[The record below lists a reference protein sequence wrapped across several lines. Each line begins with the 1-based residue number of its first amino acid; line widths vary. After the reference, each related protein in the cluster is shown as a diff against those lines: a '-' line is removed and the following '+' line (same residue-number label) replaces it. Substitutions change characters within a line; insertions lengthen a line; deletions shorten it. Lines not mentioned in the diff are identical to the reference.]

1 MKTTYLLIFT
11 LLFSLSTFAQRP
23 DRDKIKALKIAHI
36 TEQLDLT
43 EKEAQD
49 FWPIYNANEEAESK
63 LREEVFGRMKEKTPN
78 DLSESEAKSLLL
90 KILDIKKKNQELDTK
105 YVNDLLKI
113 LPAKKVLTLMESNR
127 SFKHKMIEQ
136 FKRRHKGEKRDS
148 RN

>member
-23 DRDKIKALKIAHI
+23 DKEKIKALKIAHI

-49 FWPIYNANEEAESK
+49 FWPIYNANEEAEDK
-63 LREEVFGRMKEKTPN
+63 LRDESFGGRKEHTTN
-78 DLSESEAKSLLL
+78 DISESEAKSLLL
-90 KILDIKKKNQELDTK
+90 KMLDIKKKKQELDTK
-105 YVNDLLKI
+105 YINDLLKI
-113 LPAKKVLTLMESNR
+113 LPAKKVLTLMKSNR

-136 FKRRHKGEKRDS
+136 FKRRHKGERRDS
-148 RN
+148 KN

>member
-49 FWPIYNANEEAESK
+49 FWPIYNANEEAENK
-63 LREEVFGRMKEKTPN
+63 LRDESFGKRKEQIPN
-78 DLSESEAKSLLL
+78 DLSEAEAKSLLL
-90 KILDIKKKNQELDTK
+90 KMIDLKKKKQELDTE
-105 YVNDLLKI
+105 YINDLLKI
-113 LPAKKVLTLMESNR
+113 LPAKKVLILMQANR

-136 FKRRHKGEKRDS
+136 FKQRHKGEKR
-148 RN
+148 NPKN